1 MTLFFSFFFFLL
13 LPTALTADAKRFS
26 CLSRFILLHSLSPA
40 GCPMERRMARFF
52 TGNRVDLQRKIE
64 SLIRK
69 KGIVR
74 VDSNLI
80 DLEVTF
86 I

>member
-1 MTLFFSFFFFLL
+1 
-13 LPTALTADAKRFS
+13 
-26 CLSRFILLHSLSPA
+26 
-40 GCPMERRMARFF
+40 MERRMARFF